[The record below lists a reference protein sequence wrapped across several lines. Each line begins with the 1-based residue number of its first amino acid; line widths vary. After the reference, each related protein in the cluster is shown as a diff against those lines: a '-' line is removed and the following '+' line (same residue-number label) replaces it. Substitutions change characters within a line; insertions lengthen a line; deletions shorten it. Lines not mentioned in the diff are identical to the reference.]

1 MTNQERLKTHTVFV
15 DTVIRECALMTIQ
28 READRLKIE
37 ELEQQVADQAESIA
51 SLESHSYAREDF
63 DEQIAVKNELKA
75 AKRDIAYLMA
85 GGDPCKV
92 CAKKVCNM
100 GEPCHPVWKG
110 GAEE

>member
-1 MTNQERLKTHTVFV
+1 MTNEERLKTDAVFV

-37 ELEQQVADQAESIA
+37 ELEAQIEENAASIA
-51 SLESHSYAREDF
+51 GLESHACAREDF
-63 DEQIAVKNELKA
+63 EEKVAIKNELRA
-75 AKRDIAYLMA
+75 AKRDIEFLMT

-92 CAKKVCNM
+92 CRKNCKM
-100 GEPCHPVWKG
+100 GEPCHPIWKG

>member
-1 MTNQERLKTHTVFV
+1 MTNQERLKTDTVFV

-37 ELEQQVADQAESIA
+37 ELEAQLADAN
-51 SLESHSYAREDF
+51 SYTPAPPV
-63 DEQIAVKNELKA
+63 IVGNTKELLS
-75 AKRDIAYLMA
+75 AKRDIAFLMA

-92 CAKKVCNM
+92 CAKVCKM

>member
-1 MTNQERLKTHTVFV
+1 MTNQERLKTDTVFV

-37 ELEQQVADQAESIA
+37 ELEQQLEESAATIA
-51 SLESHSYAREDF
+51 NLEAHSYDKEDF
-63 DEQIAVKNELKA
+63 EDSTAVKNELRA
-75 AKRDIAYLMA
+75 AKRDIAFLMA

-92 CAKKVCNM
+92 CAKTCKM
-100 GEPCHPVWKG
+100 GEPCRPIWKG

>member
-1 MTNQERLKTHTVFV
+1 MTNQERLKTDTVFV
-15 DTVIRECALMTIQ
+15 DTVIRECAMMTIQ

-37 ELEQQVADQAESIA
+37 ELEQQVADQEESIA

-63 DEQIAVKNELKA
+63 DEKIAIESELRA
-75 AKRDIAYLMA
+75 AKRDIEFLMA

-92 CAKKVCNM
+92 CAKKVCKM
-100 GEPCHPVWKG
+100 GAPCRPMWKG